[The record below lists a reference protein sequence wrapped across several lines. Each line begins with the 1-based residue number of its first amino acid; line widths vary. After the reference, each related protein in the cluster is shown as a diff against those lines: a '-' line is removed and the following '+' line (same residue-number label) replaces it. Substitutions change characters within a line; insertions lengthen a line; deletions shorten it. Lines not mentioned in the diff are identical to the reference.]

1 MMKMKSTLS
10 VKMMNMM
17 QKGKNRLSNDAV
29 GEIGKYIESQMTQH
43 DLFMN
48 KSGGEDIYYTAF
60 GWMLSYLF
68 GIKIR
73 CEQARR
79 QLQNLTID
87 RSDLVQY
94 AAYIRS
100 GMLLDLLSGNYGR
113 LFLKATVPTT
123 ETEAPAFLSTKVGM
137 PAFSS
142 FPHDDCHSPYSTFIR
157 LSLLEDMNCKIRN
170 KKEISASLAA
180 YRAPATGGYSN
191 MAGSSV
197 ASVNATSAALSVIG
211 QLEGYASNDD
221 VDYLYRSQ
229 DDSGGFFAS
238 EDTPL
243 PDVLSTATAL
253 FVLNCY
259 RVTPRV
265 DPVSF
270 IEAHWL
276 GQGGFAPVLFEETSD
291 IEYTFYGLLA
301 LGTC

>member
-1 MMKMKSTLS
+1 MESTLS
-10 VKMMNMM
+10 VKMMNIL
-17 QKGKNRLSNDAV
+17 QKGKNCLSNDAI
-29 GEIGKYIESQMTQH
+29 GEIGKYIESRMTPH
-43 DLFMN
+43 GLFMD

-87 RSDLVQY
+87 RSDLIQY

-100 GMLLDLLSGNYGR
+100 KMLLDLLSCNYGR
-113 LFLKATVPTT
+113 LFLKAMVP
-123 ETEAPAFLSTKVGM
+123 ATKAGM

-157 LSLLEDMNCKIRN
+157 LSLLEDMNCRIRN

-180 YRAPATGGYSN
+180 YRLPATGGYSN
-191 MAGSSV
+191 MAGSNV
-197 ASVNATSAALSVIG
+197 ASVNATSAALSVTG
-211 QLEGYASNDD
+211 QLEGYASNGD

-229 DDSGGFFAS
+229 DGSGGFFAS
-238 EDTPL
+238 EGTPL
-243 PDVLSTATAL
+243 PDVLSTSTAL
-253 FVLNCY
+253 FALNCY
-259 RVTPRV
+259 GVTPRV
-265 DPVSF
+265 DPVPF

-276 GQGGFAPVLFEETSD
+276 ASGGFAPTLFEETSD

-301 LGTC
+301 LGAC

>member
-1 MMKMKSTLS
+1 MMKKKNTLS
-10 VKMMNMM
+10 VKMMNIL
-17 QKGKNRLSNDAV
+17 QKGIHRLSDDAT
-29 GEIGKYIESQMTQH
+29 GRIGKYIESRMTQQ

-48 KSGGEDIYYTAF
+48 KSGEEDIYYTAF

-79 QLQNLTID
+79 QLQNLAID
-87 RSDLVQY
+87 SGDLIQY

-100 GMLLDLLSGNYGR
+100 KMLLDLLNGNYGR
-113 LFLKATVPTT
+113 MLFKSIVP
-123 ETEAPAFLSTKVGM
+123 STKAGKTV
-137 PAFSS
+137 FVS
-142 FPHDDCHSPYSTFIR
+142 FPHNDCCSPYSTFIR

-170 KKEISASLAA
+170 KKEMTGSLAA
-180 YRAPATGGYSN
+180 YRVSATGGYSN
-191 MAGSSV
+191 IAGNSA

-211 QLEGYASNDD
+211 QLEGYALNDD
-221 VDYLYRSQ
+221 VDYLYRLQ
-229 DDSGGFFAS
+229 DDSGGFYAS
-238 EDTPL
+238 ENTPL

-259 RVTPRV
+259 GITPRIG
-265 DPVSF
+265 PMHF

-276 GQGGFAPVLFEETSD
+276 ESGSFAPTLFEETSD

>member
-10 VKMMNMM
+10 VKMMNIL
-17 QKGKNRLSNDAV
+17 QKGKNRLSDDAT
-29 GEIGKYIESQMTQH
+29 GKIGKYIESQMTRH

-79 QLQNLTID
+79 QLQNLTAD
-87 RSDLVQY
+87 RSDLIRY

-100 GMLLDLLSGNYGR
+100 EMLLDLLSGNYGR
-113 LFLKATVPTT
+113 LLMKAIVPATGT
-123 ETEAPAFLSTKVGM
+123 ETPAFSSSKVGM

-157 LSLLEDMNCKIRN
+157 LSLSEDMNCKIRN
-170 KKEISASLAA
+170 KKEITASLAA
-180 YRAPATGGYSN
+180 YRVPAGGYSN
-191 MAGSSV
+191 MAGNDT
-197 ASVNATSAALSVIG
+197 ASVNATSAALSVKG
-211 QLEGYASNDD
+211 QLEGYALNDD

-238 EDTPL
+238 ENTPL
-243 PDVLSTATAL
+243 PDILSTATAL

-259 RVTPRV
+259 GIAPRV
-265 DPVSF
+265 DPRHF

-276 GQGGFAPVLFEETSD
+276 ESGGFASVLFEETSD

-301 LGTC
+301 LGAC